1 MYPPNGIERTF
12 HMNRHLKFTA
22 LLLLSLVSAC
32 RTGEQMGGNEEI
44 FAVVKYD
51 NRHEVT
57 RLLAAGADINARD
70 NNGETPLTFATKSGN
85 NQVAKVLRERGGK

>member
-1 MYPPNGIERTF
+1 MK
-12 HMNRHLKFTA
+12 RHLRFTA

-32 RTGEQMGGNEEI
+32 RTGGQMGGNEEI
-44 FAVVKYD
+44 IAAVKSD
-51 NRHEVT
+51 NSQEVT

-70 NNGETPLTFATKSGN
+70 NNGETPLTFATKARN